1 MATHNEHGRLAE
13 AAVVR
18 YLESQGFTILDQNWK
33 NRWGE
38 IDIVA
43 KKDDLVHF
51 VEVKYRQSPD
61 QGSGFD
67 YITPAKLRQ
76 MSFAANM
83 WVENNNWSGEYLLS
97 AAQVSGADYEVD
109 FIENCGF

>member
-1 MATHNEHGRLAE
+1 MATHNDHGQAGEE
-13 AAVVR
+13 AVAN
-18 YLESQGFTILDQNWK
+18 YLQANGFEILDQNWK

-43 KKDDLVHF
+43 KKDGVVHF
-51 VEVKYRQSPD
+51 VEVKYRQSSA

-76 MSFAANM
+76 MGFAASM
-83 WVENNNWSGEYLLS
+83 WTQHNRWNGDYVLS
-97 AAQVSGADYEVD
+97 AAQVSGADYEVE

>member
-1 MATHNEHGRLAE
+1 MATHNDHGAQAE

-18 YLESQGFTILDQNWK
+18 YLKANGFTIRDQNWK

-43 KKDDLVHF
+43 EKNSIMHF
-51 VEVKYRQSPD
+51 VEVKYRQSD
-61 QGSGFD
+61 EQGSGFD
-67 YITPAKLRQ
+67 YITPTKLRQ
-76 MSFAANM
+76 MGFAANM
-83 WVENNNWSGEYLLS
+83 WVESNGWTGEYVLS
-97 AAQVSGADYEVD
+97 AAQVAGNKYEVE